1 MLEADLGSQ
10 SVDTIKLNFRFRC
23 GQERHGP
30 QLPDCGALI
39 QMLVGKQ
46 TGPMRSIFDQV
57 FR

>member
-1 MLEADLGSQ
+1 
-10 SVDTIKLNFRFRC
+10 LNFRFRC